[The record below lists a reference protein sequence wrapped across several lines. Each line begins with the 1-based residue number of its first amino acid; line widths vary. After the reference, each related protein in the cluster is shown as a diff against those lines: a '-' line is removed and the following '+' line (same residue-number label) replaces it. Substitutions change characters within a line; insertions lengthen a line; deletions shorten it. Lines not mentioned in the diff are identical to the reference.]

1 MVDDLAIIRSMNT
14 DAINH
19 ESAIT
24 FIQTGRQVAGRPC
37 IGSWLAY
44 GLGSMNQDLPTF
56 VVMNAEKSHPKSGQ
70 QAISAKLWSSGFL
83 SAKYAGVGL
92 RGGDEP
98 VLYVKNPEGVSPS
111 VRRKM
116 LDGLSELNRIQH
128 EKIGDTETLARIEQ
142 FEMAFRMQSSVPEMS
157 DLSSEPE
164 STFIRAGARKRKSPA
179 NSRTP
184 L

>member
-19 ESAIT
+19 EPAIT

-70 QAISAKLWSSGFL
+70 QAISAKLWSSDSSRRNTPASGCAAGL
-83 SAKYAGVGL
+83 SRCCMSRILTASHQAYAG
-92 RGGDEP
+92 RC
-98 VLYVKNPEGVSPS
+98 
-111 VRRKM
+111 
-116 LDGLSELNRIQH
+116 
-128 EKIGDTETLARIEQ
+128 
-142 FEMAFRMQSSVPEMS
+142 
-157 DLSSEPE
+157 
-164 STFIRAGARKRKSPA
+164 STD
-179 NSRTP
+179 
-184 L
+184 